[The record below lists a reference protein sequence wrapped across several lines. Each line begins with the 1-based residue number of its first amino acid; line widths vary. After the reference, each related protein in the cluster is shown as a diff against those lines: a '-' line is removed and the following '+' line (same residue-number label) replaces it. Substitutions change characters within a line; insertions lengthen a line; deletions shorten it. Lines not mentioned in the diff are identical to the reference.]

1 MALLVLLLI
10 ALAVV
15 VAARVGRL
23 LLGNATDER
32 RSVERYGDALA
43 RLRRLPERAEGRA
56 GRPAHARRP
65 SAGAVAGNRRSG
77 PASSRLRTA
86 DPDRALRGGA
96 RSPAALLDPP
106 SGPGTLDEE
115 AVEDLTGLEPGEGL
129 AALSYLDAPP
139 AARQVAKIIGLDRP
153 QETRPAG
160 VEGNARLTGTTGL
173 LLVVLFFLEGLTIP
187 FISRL
192 ISWHIVIGL
201 ALIPPVLV
209 KLCSV
214 LWRFSRYYLGDPRYR
229 AAGPPHPL
237 LRALGPFVVLS
248 TVVLLAS
255 GVALWLA
262 GPGHTTLLRIHQV
275 SFVFWFVVVAVHVV
289 SHLLRAS
296 RLAAADAAEA
306 KAQRAGAD
314 PARQRAARARRTLVA
329 GSLLLG
335 LALGALGRTVT
346 TGWGPGT
353 FQHHRA
359 HPAPAGASSASSRPA
374 QPRPG
379 QGIPD

>member
-15 VAARVGRL
+15 AAARVGRL
-23 LLGNATDER
+23 LLGSSKDER

-43 RLRRLPERAEGRA
+43 RLRRLPEQAEGRP
-56 GRPAHARRP
+56 GRRAPARRA
-65 SAGAVAGNRRSG
+65 SVGRAASSHRLGAVG
-77 PASSRLRTA
+77 SRLRVE
-86 DPDRALRGGA
+86 DSGRSRSGGT
-96 RSPAALLDPP
+96 RSPAMLLDHPSDP
-106 SGPGTLDEE
+106 SGLDDE
-115 AVEDLTGLEPGEGL
+115 VEDLAGVEPGEGL

-139 AARQVAKIIGLDRP
+139 AARQVARIIGLDRP
-153 QETRPAG
+153 QETRPTG

-173 LLVVLFFLEGLTIP
+173 LLIVLFFLEGLTIP

-248 TVVLLAS
+248 TVALLAS

-275 SFVFWFVVVAVHVV
+275 SFVLWFVVVAVHVV
-289 SHLLRAS
+289 SHILRAS

-306 KAQRAGAD
+306 KAQRAGAN
-314 PARQRAARARRTLVA
+314 PVRQRAARARRTLVA
-329 GSLLLG
+329 GSLLVG

-346 TGWGPGT
+346 TGWGPSV
-353 FQHHRA
+353 FHHHRVVRVS
-359 HPAPAGASSASSRPA
+359 PPTSSATGSTLR
-374 QPRPG
+374 PRPG